1 MKLKENQNKKQE
13 DILLGDQLKSE
24 SYLIVLKKENAE
36 KEDIIKKQN
45 SMIGKYK
52 SQITDLSNEKEQ
64 LLNQCKEKENHI
76 KSLNNDIE
84 IIKQQNTIFKEF
96 EFKLSEAEE
105 EKQKLKENNEKLI
118 HEKMKYTQSNNE
130 LTLKIVELEEK
141 IRVMKEIEQK
151 EKNKSDKKDDDVFLT
166 GNNEIILLSSENAK
180 LKTIVE
186 TMKKDLE
193 IIKKEKEEAITQMN
207 SLRKDKNLF
216 EKMMKEK
223 EESLNKYISYSEETK
238 TSLDQVRT
246 EIQMVV
252 KELNES
258 KKIVTNY
265 QKEKYDLEE
274 IILKQEGKIVE
285 LTSNIK
291 KIINILQKKND
302 KLKENQGYVIKLEET
317 IKDLNNEFALLKQKN
332 KKNMQ
337 TEVMYL
343 KHQIDQLQKENL
355 ILKGEKL
362 KTLEMYKKKVMF
374 NKLQKNNFS
383 HFNSRNTSIIK
394 DILHDSSSKAK
405 KYISRSVPRKLE
417 KIKNG
422 NLFLQKDIN
431 KKPLNESVIEE
442 ASLIKKKIIEKR
454 QFMSGGSFYNININN
469 NFKPISLS
477 NSDILMEKQ
486 EKEKIE
492 EFKSI
497 INKLVNDISY

>member
-1 MKLKENQNKKQE
+1 
-13 DILLGDQLKSE
+13 
-24 SYLIVLKKENAE
+24 
-36 KEDIIKKQN
+36 
-45 SMIGKYK
+45 
-52 SQITDLSNEKEQ
+52 
-64 LLNQCKEKENHI
+64 
-76 KSLNNDIE
+76 
-84 IIKQQNTIFKEF
+84 
-96 EFKLSEAEE
+96 
-105 EKQKLKENNEKLI
+105 
-118 HEKMKYTQSNNE
+118 
-130 LTLKIVELEEK
+130 
-141 IRVMKEIEQK
+141 
-151 EKNKSDKKDDDVFLT
+151 
-166 GNNEIILLSSENAK
+166 
-180 LKTIVE
+180 
-186 TMKKDLE
+186 
-193 IIKKEKEEAITQMN
+193 
-207 SLRKDKNLF
+207 
-216 EKMMKEK
+216 
-223 EESLNKYISYSEETK
+223 
-238 TSLDQVRT
+238 
-246 EIQMVV
+246 
-252 KELNES
+252 
-258 KKIVTNY
+258 
-265 QKEKYDLEE
+265 
-274 IILKQEGKIVE
+274 
-285 LTSNIK
+285 
-291 KIINILQKKND
+291 
-302 KLKENQGYVIKLEET
+302 
-317 IKDLNNEFALLKQKN
+317 
-332 KKNMQ
+332 MQ

-374 NKLQKNNFS
+374 NKLQKNNFP